1 LASFVPEVTFE
12 DSGGGKYGGCVAL
25 PSKTVCGICD
35 CRRFLHFSLAKCG
48 LHPDNLTLVFDLMN
62 EQIVILDFGSQYTQV
77 IARRVR
83 ECSVYSVIVRYDT
96 PAAEIAAMR
105 PSGIILSGGPS
116 SVYADDAPLPDKTI
130 FQLGLPVLGICYGVQ
145 LLAQFNGGKVEKG
158 LKREYGKG
166 TLSVKDKTC
175 ALFSKLPT
183 SLQVWNSH
191 GDKLTKLPDGFKSV
205 AVTENSEYAAIE
217 NRALKFFGLQFHPEV
232 VHTPRGKEIIAN
244 FVHDVCGCGKSWT
257 MRNYIEQAVEEIRHQ
272 VGKEKIILGLSG
284 GVDSSVAAALIHKAV
299 GDQLTCIF
307 VNNGVLRAQEAEVVQ
322 EVFGRNFKLK
332 LQYENASKLFLMR
345 LKGVTDPERK
355 RKIIGRTF
363 IEVFAAATKRV
374 GHAKFLAQGTL
385 YPDIIESVPIGGNPA
400 ALIKSHHNVGG
411 LPKKMKFALV
421 EPLKRLFKDEVRL
434 LGLELGLPKEIVWR
448 QPFPGP
454 GLAVRILGEVTPA
467 RCEILRNADAIV
479 VQEMKDCGLYYK
491 VWQSFA
497 VLLPIR
503 SVGVMG
509 DERTYDY
516 TIAIRAVESQDGM
529 TADWVKLPYD
539 LLEKLASRI
548 INEVKGVNRCVFDIT
563 SKPPGTIEWE

>member
-1 LASFVPEVTFE
+1 
-12 DSGGGKYGGCVAL
+12 
-25 PSKTVCGICD
+25 
-35 CRRFLHFSLAKCG
+35 
-48 LHPDNLTLVFDLMN
+48 MN

-83 ECSVYSVIVRYDT
+83 ECHVYSIIVRYDT

-105 PSGIILSGGPS
+105 PSGIILSGSPS
-116 SVYADDAPLPDKTI
+116 SVYAGDAPLPDKTI
-130 FQLGLPVLGICYGVQ
+130 FQLGLPILGICYGVQ
-145 LLAQFNGGKVEKG
+145 LLAHFNDGKVEKG

-166 TLSVKDKTC
+166 TLTVKDKTC
-175 ALFSKLPT
+175 ALFSRLPA

-217 NRALKFFGLQFHPEV
+217 NRTLRFFGLQFHPEV

-244 FVHDVCGCGKSWT
+244 FVHNVCGCGKGWT
-257 MRNYIEQAVEEIRHQ
+257 MRNYVDQAVEEIRRQ
-272 VGKEKIILGLSG
+272 VGKEEVILGLSG
-284 GVDSSVAAALIHKAV
+284 GVDSSVAAALIHKAI
-299 GDQLTCIF
+299 GEQLTCIF
-307 VNNGVLRAQEAEVVQ
+307 VNNGVLRAHEAETVQ
-322 EVFGRNFKLK
+322 EVFGRNFKIK
-332 LQYENASKLFLMR
+332 LQYENASKLFLSR

-363 IEVFAAATKRV
+363 IEVFAAATKRA
-374 GHAKFLAQGTL
+374 GKAKFLAQGTL
-385 YPDIIESVPIGGNPA
+385 YPDVIESIPIGGNPA

-411 LPKKMKFALV
+411 LPKNMKFALV
-421 EPLKRLFKDEVRL
+421 EPLKCLFKDEVRQ

-454 GLAVRILGEVTPA
+454 GLAVRILGEVTPS

-479 VQEMKDCGLYYK
+479 VQEMKECGLYYK
-491 VWQSFA
+491 IWQSFA
-497 VLLPIR
+497 VLLPVR

-509 DERTYDY
+509 DERTYEY

-548 INEVKGVNRCVFDIT
+548 VNEVKGVNRCVFDIT